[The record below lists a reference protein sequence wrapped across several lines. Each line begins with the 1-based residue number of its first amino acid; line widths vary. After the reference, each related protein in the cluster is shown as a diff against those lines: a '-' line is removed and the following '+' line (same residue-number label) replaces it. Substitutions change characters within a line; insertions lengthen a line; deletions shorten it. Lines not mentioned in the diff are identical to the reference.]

1 VILSCVLR
9 EHAIGYPLKSLEVQV
24 EKSRAGIE
32 DKMRI
37 GVLAERTGTSVPT
50 IRYYEE
56 IGLLRQVARRGGQR
70 IYDHEDAHRLGFI
83 RRCRDFDFSIPEI
96 RSLLSLMQ
104 NGTPCGEARK
114 LAEGHLDDLRRK
126 LGELQALER
135 TIASLVA
142 ACASTCDDG
151 ATADCVILQ
160 PQ

>member
-1 VILSCVLR
+1 
-9 EHAIGYPLKSLEVQV
+9 
-24 EKSRAGIE
+24 
-32 DKMRI
+32 MRI
-37 GVLAERTGTSVPT
+37 GILAERTGTSVPT

-70 IYDHEDAHRLGFI
+70 VYDHEDAHRLAFI

-96 RSLLSLMQ
+96 RILLSLMQ

-114 LAEGHLDDLRRK
+114 LAEGRLGDLRKK

-135 TIASLVA
+135 TIAALVT
-142 ACASTCDDG
+142 ACASTCDG
-151 ATADCVILQ
+151 GVTADCVILQ